1 MLYRILLLSII
12 ISSFTLAS
20 CTKCITCQIQGHSL
34 NDSIYADNQVID
46 YDEFC
51 GTLTELEAFE
61 GDVKFNAENR
71 ACVSYTI
78 RKYLNDEVLANF
90 HACGGIEHLQEF
102 RNYLEEDI
110 LNVTYA
116 GQDVYLRL
124 ETTIPNPGSY
134 SCK

>member
-1 MLYRILLLSII
+1 MLYRLLILAVLVSSI
-12 ISSFTLAS
+12 SLTS

-34 NDSIYADNQVID
+34 NDSIYADIQIID
-46 YDEFC
+46 YEEFC
-51 GTLTELEAFE
+51 GTMTELEAFE

-78 RKYLNDEVLANF
+78 RKYTTDEVLSSF
-90 HACGGIEHLQEF
+90 HLCGGIVQLQEF
-102 RNYLEEDI
+102 KTYLEDEV
-110 LNVTYA
+110 LNKNYP

>member
-1 MLYRILLLSII
+1 MNKLILIILFGSLL
-12 ISSFTLAS
+12 FTS

-34 NDSIYADNQVID
+34 NDSTFADTQIID

-71 ACVSYTI
+71 ACVSYTV
-78 RKYLNDEVLANF
+78 RKYSTDEVLSTF
-90 HACGGIEHLQEF
+90 HACGGINQLQEF
-102 RNYLEEDI
+102 KTYLEEEVLDG
-110 LNVTYA
+110 TYV
-116 GQDVYLRL
+116 GQDVYLKT
-124 ETTIPNPGSY
+124 EVTVPNPGTY